1 VITPVQVAQQR
12 DELVL
17 EQAPLLAWG
26 RARRRRRR
34 RAAGADVHELDG
46 VAQRPL
52 HRGHGDAAAEA
63 EAALRRSSRRRR
75 RSGGHG
81 GTAHQNSARGHTRPP
96 SLSLR
101 LRPSMGGSNGGGA
114 LVCDWLSPPAPPRP
128 APPWRW
134 AAATLRCPG
143 APTCTAAV
151 SRCAVGRPWTAT
163 SSVCSAVETSA
174 TVDACAS
181 PPPTGVRSSSTSCEA
196 GGDSQSH
203 EMTTGRGGHPGHS
216 HSR

>member
-1 VITPVQVAQQR
+1 VGACAPPPPPPRRRGRCPRARQR
-12 DELVL
+12 GA
-17 EQAPLLAWG
+17 APPAPWPRRRCRRGRG
-26 RARRRRRR
+26 RAAQEQQEAEEERRP
-34 RAAGADVHELDG
+34 
-46 VAQRPL
+46 AQRHSTPEL
-52 HRGHGDAAAEA
+52 SPGV
-63 EAALRRSSRRRR
+63 
-75 RSGGHG
+75 
-81 GTAHQNSARGHTRPP
+81 NHTRPP
-96 SLSLR
+96 TLSSLR
-101 LRPSMGGSNGGGA
+101 SAAPQHGRVVATAAARWCVIDYHRPPG
-114 LVCDWLSPPAPPRP
+114 P